1 MQERIT
7 EIEIKLAHLEQAVN
21 ELSDVLYRQ
30 QNLLERLESGYEN
43 LRHRIISDDTA
54 TDSPN
59 PADDKPPHY

>member
-21 ELSDVLYRQ
+21 EISDVLYRQ

-43 LRHRIISDDTA
+43 LRQRMHSDNTA
-54 TDSPN
+54 TDGPN
-59 PADDKPPHY
+59 PADEKPPHY